1 LAKRERERTLGGKL
15 GWLLGRAGPRGK
27 EGGEGKEVGCRGKGR
42 AERGFGLD
50 WAAFLFSFLFF
61 FPFYFLHSNYS
72 NKSI

>member
-1 LAKRERERTLGGKL
+1 LAERERERTLGGKL

-27 EGGEGKEVGCRGKGR
+27 EGERERKWAAGGKGR

-50 WAAFLFSFLFF
+50 LAAFLFSFLFF
-61 FPFYFLHSNYS
+61 FPFSFLHSNYS